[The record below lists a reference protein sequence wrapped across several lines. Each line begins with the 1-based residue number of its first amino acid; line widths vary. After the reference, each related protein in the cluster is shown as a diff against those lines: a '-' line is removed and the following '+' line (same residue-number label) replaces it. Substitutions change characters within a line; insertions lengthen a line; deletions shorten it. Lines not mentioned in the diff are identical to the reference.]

1 MQQIMPL
8 CHDPIIEIEKLS
20 FSYGDQRVIEN
31 LDFMVKER
39 DFVGIIGS
47 NGAGKTTLL
56 RMLVGLLPPAQGI
69 SNCSDNRFA
78 DSRIGNGSAMSRKNA
93 FNPLFPAT
101 VREVVMSGLY
111 NNKNMFR
118 RMTRNHS
125 SSARMHWRLCV
136 SRICQTNGSDN
147 CPEDSS
153 SVCFGTCAY

>member
-56 RMLVGLLPPAQGI
+56 RMLVGLLPPAQGDI
-69 SNCSDNRFA
+69 KLFGQSIRRFK
-78 DSRIGNGSAMSRKNA
+78 DWERIGYVPQK
-93 FNPLFPAT
+93 
-101 VREVVMSGLY
+101 
-111 NNKNMFR
+111 
-118 RMTRNHS
+118 
-125 SSARMHWRLCV
+125 MHLTHCSLQPCGKWSCLACTTI
-136 SRICQTNGSDN
+136 RICSAG
-147 CPEDSS
+147 
-153 SVCFGTCAY
+153 